1 MTKFVI
7 NDPSGTW
14 TADFLN
20 NDDFANPVLAYRSS
34 TTLIITGSNGA
45 AMTLRGN
52 FSSSSYY
59 LWTFSTIYVSEY
71 GATKYT
77 ISDFHLRFTQ
87 LDSLGSSSMLYGHD
101 SIISN
106 MMTGSVFRT
115 YGGNDTIDAGTGN
128 DSIDGGTGTDQVVI
142 ADRYADADISQVGS
156 LIQVDSAD
164 GVDVL
169 HSVELLQFQDKTV
182 AVQAGTSYANTLT
195 GDQQSQTA
203 DDLLFAGEGKDTVSG
218 GTGDDTI
225 MGGSG
230 ADLLHGDDGADQ
242 LIGGNGHDT
251 LAGGRGNDVLFGNE
265 GDDSLDGGDGH
276 DWLLGGGG
284 KDRLFG
290 GQGADQLKA
299 GSGSDLLNGG
309 GGRDKLWGGN
319 GNDTLK
325 GGYGNDRIQA
335 GTGNDKLFGNE
346 GADRLLAGSGKDTL
360 FGDQGDDWLFGGSDN
375 DVLVGGDGQDQLFGG
390 SGNDT
395 LNGDLGDDLLT
406 GDSGAD
412 FFIFRSGH
420 GNDTISD
427 FELGQDKI
435 VIGRGASWFKQL
447 DFAQQG
453 DDVLVSFSD
462 VTILV
467 EDMTLAQLQDAD
479 NFLL

>member
-7 NDPSGTW
+7 NDPSGNW

-20 NDDFANPVLAYRSS
+20 SDDFANPVLAYQST

-52 FSSSSYY
+52 FSSSSHY
-59 LWTFSTIYVSEY
+59 LWTFTSVSVSEY
-71 GATKYT
+71 GTTKYT
-77 ISDFHLRFTQ
+77 ISDFSLRFTQ
-87 LDSLGSSSMLYGHD
+87 LDSLGSSSMFYGDD

-115 YGGNDTIDAGTGN
+115 YGGNDTIDACTGN
-128 DSIDGGTGTDQVVI
+128 DSIDGGTGTDQVLI

-164 GVDVL
+164 GLDL
-169 HSVELLQFQDKTV
+169 LYSVELLKFEDKTV
-182 AVQAGTSYANTLT
+182 AVQTGTSYANTLT
-195 GDQQSQTA
+195 GDQQSLTA
-203 DDLLFAGEGKDTVSG
+203 DDLIFAGAGKDTVSG
-218 GTGDDTI
+218 GTGDDSI
-225 MGGSG
+225 QGGSG
-230 ADLLHGDDGADQ
+230 ADLLHGDDGTDR
-242 LIGGNGHDT
+242 LIGGNGYDT
-251 LAGGRGNDVLFGNE
+251 LEGGQGNDVLFGNQ
-265 GDDSLDGGDGH
+265 GDDSLDGGAGH
-276 DWLLGGGG
+276 DWLLGGDGT
-284 KDRLFG
+284 DRLFG

-299 GSGSDLLNGG
+299 GSGSDFLNGG
-309 GGRDKLWGGN
+309 GGRDKLWGDG

-325 GGYGNDRIQA
+325 GGYGNDRLQA
-335 GTGNDKLFGNE
+335 GAGNDKLFGNE
-346 GADRLLAGSGKDTL
+346 GTDRLLAGGGKDTL
-360 FGDQGDDWLFGGSDN
+360 FGDQGDDWLFGGTDK

-390 SGNDT
+390 NGDDT
-395 LNGDLGDDLLT
+395 LNGHLGDDLLS
-406 GDSGAD
+406 GGAGAD
-412 FFIFRSGH
+412 LFVFRSGH